1 MHPNLGCDVWKMLF
15 DFKLK
20 EIEVKLKKVIMDQVK
35 LWLPYITVND
45 VLFDKVDGNEHTISI
60 NIMFSLLGNN
70 IDMQTMYLQIG
81 NS

>member
-1 MHPNLGCDVWKMLF
+1 
-15 DFKLK
+15 
-20 EIEVKLKKVIMDQVK
+20 MDQVK